1 MIGQLTGLV
10 LADDADGTIL
20 LDVNGVGYE
29 LLAPMG
35 TIARARGGR
44 DGASSDPVTVHVHTH
59 VREDALLLF
68 GFATAADK
76 TAFRALISV
85 SNVGPKIALSLLSA
99 MPAGE
104 LARAVSKKDVA
115 RLVAVP
121 GIGKKTAERLAL
133 ELKDKLVADV
143 RPETAVHP
151 GEPAPSQSNNE
162 LLLSALTRMGYRP
175 NEAERAVGQ
184 LGGRVDTEP
193 LQTLIRDA
201 LVLLAR

>member
-10 LADDADGTIL
+10 LADEADGTIL

-35 TIARARGGR
+35 TVARARAGR
-44 DGASSDPVTVHVHTH
+44 DSASGNPITLHVHTH
-59 VREDALLLF
+59 VREDALLLY

-85 SNVGPKIALSLLSA
+85 SNVGPKIALALLSA

-133 ELKDKLVADV
+133 ELKDKLVADA
-143 RPETAVHP
+143 RPETAVPP
-151 GEPAPSQSNNE
+151 GAPAPSPSTNE
-162 LLLSALTRMGYRP
+162 LLMSALTRMGYRP
-175 NEAERAVGQ
+175 NEAERAVAQ

-193 LQTLIRDA
+193 LQTLIREA

>member
-10 LADDADGTIL
+10 LADEADGTIL
-20 LDVNGVGYE
+20 LDVHGVGYE
-29 LLAPMG
+29 LLAPIG
-35 TIARARGGR
+35 TVARARGVR
-44 DGASSDPVTVHVHTH
+44 DSASSEPITLHVHTH
-59 VREDALLLF
+59 AREDALLLY
-68 GFATAADK
+68 GFATANDK

-85 SNVGPKIALSLLSA
+85 SNVGPKIALALLSA

-133 ELKDKLVADV
+133 ELKDKLVADA
-143 RPETAVHP
+143 RPETAVQP
-151 GEPAPSQSNNE
+151 GAAAPSPSTNE
-162 LLLSALTRMGYRP
+162 LLMSALTRMGYRP
-175 NEAERAVGQ
+175 NEAERAVAQ

-193 LQTLIRDA
+193 LQTLIREA